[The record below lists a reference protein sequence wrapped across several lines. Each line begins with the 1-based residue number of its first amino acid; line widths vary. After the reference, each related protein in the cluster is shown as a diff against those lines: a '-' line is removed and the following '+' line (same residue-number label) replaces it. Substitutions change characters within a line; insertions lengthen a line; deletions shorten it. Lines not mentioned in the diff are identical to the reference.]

1 MNSINS
7 SELSREFVKSKTGLT
22 GIGILACLIIISII
36 AATTIP
42 IDTFKQW
49 NNPSNWILYP
59 KTSMPVW
66 VNYFVAD
73 KIPEHIVMENPSIV
87 IKNDVISVASYNF
100 SIDYPYDDFPN
111 DFIYEFSAEYSGSPL
126 LQISVI
132 KPDQSKLLLLSTSL
146 PYSDKKII
154 HNERI
159 FSTDNS
165 IKKNVQMQSAKM
177 GLYKEDASSEDL
189 IFSDKDGQVL
199 KGGYV
204 FLANV
209 YGVDEQVEIFN
220 SKLILG
226 GKAFGLMGTD
236 ELRRDLMVGLLWGT
250 PLALFIGIA
259 VAVGSVVVGLI
270 YGVYAGFKGRKT
282 DEALMR
288 FNDVI

>member
-7 SELSREFVKSKTGLT
+7 SELGREFVKSKTGLT

-49 NNPSNWILYP
+49 NNPSNWISYP

-226 GKAFGLMGTD
+226 GKAF
-236 ELRRDLMVGLLWGT
+236 
-250 PLALFIGIA
+250 
-259 VAVGSVVVGLI
+259 
-270 YGVYAGFKGRKT
+270 
-282 DEALMR
+282 
-288 FNDVI
+288 

>member
-7 SELSREFVKSKTGLT
+7 SELGREFVKSKTGLT

-132 KPDQSKLLLLSTSL
+132 
-146 PYSDKKII
+146 
-154 HNERI
+154 
-159 FSTDNS
+159 
-165 IKKNVQMQSAKM
+165 
-177 GLYKEDASSEDL
+177 
-189 IFSDKDGQVL
+189 
-199 KGGYV
+199 
-204 FLANV
+204 
-209 YGVDEQVEIFN
+209 
-220 SKLILG
+220 
-226 GKAFGLMGTD
+226 
-236 ELRRDLMVGLLWGT
+236 
-250 PLALFIGIA
+250 
-259 VAVGSVVVGLI
+259 
-270 YGVYAGFKGRKT
+270 
-282 DEALMR
+282 
-288 FNDVI
+288 

>member
-1 MNSINS
+1 
-7 SELSREFVKSKTGLT
+7 
-22 GIGILACLIIISII
+22 
-36 AATTIP
+36 
-42 IDTFKQW
+42 
-49 NNPSNWILYP
+49 
-59 KTSMPVW
+59 MPVW

-159 FSTDNS
+159 FSTDDS

-189 IFSDKDGQVL
+189 IFSDKDGQGL
-199 KGGYV
+199 KGDYL

-259 VAVGSVVVGLI
+259 VAVGSVIVGLI

-288 FNDVI
+288 FNDVIYALP